1 MKRNQ
6 QSGQA
11 LIASMVMVIFIF
23 ALAGGLAIAASAL
36 LAQGTAR
43 SSLVT
48 NDLVAQSQMNAA
60 VAYLAGRGIASNPS
74 YCRTPTMLPALG
86 PNGEIQGIQCVEVD
100 NVANSNPVSVPLS
113 WNGGACSVTAF
124 PATGARTFIWLNG
137 ASGLSA
143 FVDQSSGTGCSSGSG
158 LICST
163 SGAGAPT
170 QLVLDCN
177 LPSSGTPFLH
187 VSASGRTP
195 LAARYIGYSAPFA
208 QAPGSPRPTRT
219 GPAAIAVADLTGT
232 GRLDLIVA
240 NSGSDNVSVFPGG
253 PGNGSFQ
260 GRVDYGVGLN
270 PSSLWVGD
278 LTGNGKRD
286 IVVGDS
292 GSNQV
297 TVLLNS
303 GNGTFPQR
311 ADYTVDGPPTAVV
324 AGNFDGNGRADLA
337 VATSGTS
344 QIEVLPNNGNGT
356 FGSDI
361 ETGIPADATDMAVA
375 DFGGNNN
382 DDLAVVE
389 NGRVLILM
397 GNDGDGTFDNA
408 SGGPYGVGGTGPYS
422 IRTAD
427 LNGDGMPDLVVTNQA
442 TGLVTIL
449 LGAGNN
455 GQFAA
460 APGSPFAAGAGVS
473 SATVADFNSDGIPD
487 LAVVNAVANT
497 VSVWIGQGNG
507 RFWLDVGGPIPV
519 GSGPAAIGAGD
530 FNGDGFPDLAIADA
544 GSSDVT
550 VLLANRNRGSV
561 YSFTAPIPGGF
572 EEADLWVSGNG
583 AANQLT
589 FEGKL

>member
-23 ALAGGLAIAASAL
+23 ALAGGLAVAASAL

-60 VAYLAGRGIASNPS
+60 VAWGAGRGLASNPPF
-74 YCRTPTMLPALG
+74 CRTPTMLPALG

-100 NVANSNPVSVPLS
+100 NVANSNPVPVPLS
-113 WNGGACSVTAF
+113 WNGSACSVTAF

-143 FVDQSSGTGCSSGSG
+143 FIDQSSGTGCTSGSG
-158 LICST
+158 TICST
-163 SGAGAPT
+163 SGAAAPT

-195 LAARYIGYSAPFA
+195 LAARYTTYSAAFA
-208 QAPGSPRPTRT
+208 QAPGSPRATPAN
-219 GPAAIAVADLTGT
+219 PAAIAVADLTGT
-232 GRLDLIVA
+232 GRLALVVA
-240 NSGSDNVSVFPGG
+240 NSGADDVSVFPGG

-260 GRVDYGVGLN
+260 ARADYHVG
-270 PSSLWVGD
+270 PGATSLWVGD
-278 LTGNGKRD
+278 LNGDGKAD
-286 IVVGDS
+286 IVVGRS
-292 GSNQV
+292 SSQV

-303 GNGTFPQR
+303 GSGTFPN
-311 ADYTVDGPPTAVV
+311 AVDYSVDGPVNAVV

-337 VATSGTS
+337 VATTGTD

-356 FGSDI
+356 FGSSI
-361 ETGIPADATDMAVA
+361 ETNIPDDATAMAVA
-375 DFGGNNN
+375 DFGGNFK

-389 NGRVLILM
+389 NGKVMILL
-397 GNDGDGTFDNA
+397 GNDGDGTFDA
-408 SGGPYGVGGTGPYS
+408 APGGQYGVGGIGPYS
-422 IRTAD
+422 IISAD
-427 LNGDGMPDLVVTNQA
+427 VNGDGMPDLVATNRA
-442 TGLVTIL
+442 TGLVTVL

-455 GQFAA
+455 GQLVP

-473 SATVADFNSDGIPD
+473 SVTVADFNSDGVLD

-497 VSVWIGQGNG
+497 VSIWIGQGNG
-507 RFWLDVGGPIPV
+507 RFWPDSGGPIPV

-530 FNGDGFPDLAIADA
+530 FNNDGYPDLAVADN

-550 VLLANRNRGSV
+550 VLLANRSRSSV

-572 EEADLWVSGNG
+572 EEADLWVTGNG
-583 AANQLT
+583 SANQLT